1 MTLPASDM
9 LSLNVLGLN
18 CGTSIDGIDV
28 AHCRISAIPSSN
40 DVHIDLLSYIE
51 IPVNPAVRSQVLRLC
66 RPNEKEAATS
76 LAEICDLNFALGREF
91 SRAVIESGIDLAQ
104 VDLIASHGQTLW
116 HQPLGEQRST
126 LQMAEPALLNL
137 AFPPSL
143 LNTGS
148 NWQLEI
154 RTVVSGFRVAEL
166 AAGRQGAPLAGFFEA
181 CLLSH
186 PELTRISQNI
196 GGIGN
201 ASVLPAKN
209 SRTETSR
216 PTYLSFDT
224 GPGNV
229 FIDAAMRIISNGE
242 THFDKDGALGLQGE
256 SEIDEE
262 VVNNYLA
269 EEPYFQV
276 KPPKTTGRELF
287 SDDVARVLVEK
298 MRSRHISPQAII
310 ATITR
315 ITAESIARAYEQ
327 YVLPHL
333 EDGKTIDEI
342 YICGGGAYNP
352 NILKH
357 LQARFPDS
365 RVARL
370 SEAPTKIE
378 PNAKEAVM
386 FALLGFLSVSGRTVP
401 LADDS
406 ESTEPAVMGVIT
418 PGENYRR
425 IIEIVAKSE
434 GFLTNG
440 VLGRIQM

>member
-1 MTLPASDM
+1 M
-9 LSLNVLGLN
+9 
-18 CGTSIDGIDV
+18 
-28 AHCRISAIPSSN
+28 
-40 DVHIDLLSYIE
+40 
-51 IPVNPAVRSQVLRLC
+51 
-66 RPNEKEAATS
+66 
-76 LAEICDLNFALGREF
+76 
-91 SRAVIESGIDLAQ
+91 
-104 VDLIASHGQTLW
+104 
-116 HQPLGEQRST
+116 
-126 LQMAEPALLNL
+126 
-137 AFPPSL
+137 
-143 LNTGS
+143 
-148 NWQLEI
+148 
-154 RTVVSGFRVAEL
+154 
-166 AAGRQGAPLAGFFEA
+166 
-181 CLLSH
+181 
-186 PELTRISQNI
+186 
-196 GGIGN
+196 
-201 ASVLPAKN
+201 LPAKK
-209 SRTETSR
+209 SSTEKSR

-242 THFDKDGALGLQGE
+242 AHFDKDGALGLQGE

-269 EEPYFQV
+269 GEPYFQV

-287 SDDVARVLVEK
+287 SDDVARALVEK
-298 MRSRHISPQAII
+298 MRSRHMSSQGII

-327 YVLPHL
+327 YVVPHL
-333 EDGKTIDEI
+333 EKGKTIDEI

-352 NILKH
+352 NIMKH
-357 LQARFPDS
+357 LQTRFPAS
-365 RVARL
+365 RVTRL

-386 FALLGFLSVSGRTVP
+386 FGLLGFLSISGRTVP

-418 PGENYRR
+418 PGENYRQ

-434 GFLTNG
+434 GFLENG

>member
-1 MTLPASDM
+1 MTLPTSDM
-9 LSLNVLGLN
+9 LSLNILGLN

-28 AHCRISAIPSSN
+28 AHCRVSAIPSTN
-40 DVHIDLLSYIE
+40 DVHIDLLSYTE
-51 IPVNPAVRSQVLRLC
+51 IPVNPAIRSQVLRLC

-91 SRAVIESGIDLAQ
+91 SRAVLESGIDLAQ
-104 VDLIASHGQTLW
+104 PWADIMAPTGWGASLD
-116 HQPLGEQRST
+116 
-126 LQMAEPALLNL
+126 
-137 AFPPSL
+137 PPD
-143 LNTGS
+143 G
-148 NWQLEI
+148 
-154 RTVVSGFRVAEL
+154 RACVSGFRVAEL

-201 ASVLPAKN
+201 ASVLPAKRSN
-209 SRTETSR
+209 TETSR
-216 PTYLSFDT
+216 PAYLSFDT

-262 VVNNYLA
+262 VVNDYLA
-269 EEPYFQV
+269 GEPYFQV

-287 SDDVARVLVEK
+287 SDDVARALVEK
-298 MRSRHISPQAII
+298 MRSRHMSSHGII

-333 EDGKTIDEI
+333 DEGKTIDEI

-352 NILKH
+352 NIMKH
-357 LQARFPDS
+357 LQARFPAS
-365 RVARL
+365 RVAKL
-370 SEAPTKIE
+370 SEAPTIIE

-386 FALLGFLSVSGRTVP
+386 FSLLGFLSVSGRTVP

-406 ESTEPAVMGVIT
+406 ESTKPAVMGVIT
-418 PGENYRR
+418 PGENYRQ
-425 IIEIVAKSE
+425 IIETVAKSE
-434 GFLTNG
+434 GFLKNG

>member
-1 MTLPASDM
+1 MTLPTSDM
-9 LSLNVLGLN
+9 LSLNILGLN

-28 AHCRISAIPSSN
+28 AHCRVSAIPSTN
-40 DVHIDLLSYIE
+40 DVHIDLLSYTE
-51 IPVNPAVRSQVLRLC
+51 IPVNPAIRSQVLRLC

-91 SRAVIESGIDLAQ
+91 SRAVLESGIDLAQ

-116 HQPLGEQRST
+116 HQPVGEHRST
-126 LQMAEPALLNL
+126 LQMAEPA
-137 AFPPSL
+137 
-143 LNTGS
+143 NTDS
-148 NWQLEI
+148 NWQLGI

-201 ASVLPAKN
+201 ASVLPAKRSN
-209 SRTETSR
+209 TETSR
-216 PTYLSFDT
+216 PAYLSFDT

-262 VVNNYLA
+262 VVNDYLA
-269 EEPYFQV
+269 GEPYFQV

-287 SDDVARVLVEK
+287 SDDVARALVEK
-298 MRSRHISPQAII
+298 MRSRHMSSHGII

-333 EDGKTIDEI
+333 DEGKTIDEI

-352 NILKH
+352 NIMKH
-357 LQARFPDS
+357 LQARFPAS
-365 RVARL
+365 RVAKL
-370 SEAPTKIE
+370 SEAPTIIE

-386 FALLGFLSVSGRTVP
+386 FSLLGFLSVSGRTVP

-406 ESTEPAVMGVIT
+406 ESTKPAVMGVIT
-418 PGENYRR
+418 PGENYRQ
-425 IIEIVAKSE
+425 IIETVAKSE
-434 GFLTNG
+434 GFLKNG